1 MAIYIYKH
9 PDQEKYI
16 EEVQGMNDK
25 HVYFD
30 SDGLEWKRIFTI
42 PNASIDSQIDPHSSK
57 DFVNKTAN
65 KKGSMGD
72 IMDYSKDLS
81 HQRAEKNGGIDPIKE
96 NYYKDYSSKR
106 NGAKHMDQ
114 MKDAVK
120 KNSHI
125 NVDFD

>member
-1 MAIYIYKH
+1 VPIYTYKH
-9 PDQEKYI
+9 PEQEEYR

-30 SDGLEWKRIFTI
+30 SDGLEWKRVFTV
-42 PNASIDSQIDPHSSK
+42 PNASIDSKIDPHSSK
-57 DFVNKTAN
+57 EFINKTAN

-81 HQRAEKNGGIDPIKE
+81 LQRAETNGGIDPIKE
-96 NYYKDYSSKR
+96 NYYKKYSSKR

-114 MKDAVK
+114 MKEAVK
-120 KNSHI
+120 KNNQI

>member
-1 MAIYIYKH
+1 VPIYIYKH
-9 PDQEKYI
+9 PQQEEYR

-30 SDGLEWKRIFTI
+30 SDGLEWKRVFTI

-57 DFVNKTAN
+57 EFINKTAN

-81 HQRAEKNGGIDPIKE
+81 LQRAEANGGIDPIKE
-96 NYYKDYSSKR
+96 KYYKDYASKR
-106 NGAKHMDQ
+106 KGAKHVDQ
-114 MKDAVK
+114 IKSEIK
-120 KNSHI
+120 SNKHI

>member
-30 SDGLEWKRIFTI
+30 SDGLQWKRIFTI

>member
-1 MAIYIYKH
+1 MPIYTYKH
-9 PDQEKYI
+9 PNQEEYR

-30 SDGLEWKRIFTI
+30 SDGLEWKRVFTV

-57 DFVNKTAN
+57 DFINKTAN

-72 IMDYSKDLS
+72 MMDYSKDLS
-81 HQRAEKNGGIDPIKE
+81 YQRAEKNGGVDPIKE

-114 MKDAVK
+114 MKDVAK
-120 KNSHI
+120 KNSQI

>member
-1 MAIYIYKH
+1 VAIYIYKH

>member
-1 MAIYIYKH
+1 
-9 PDQEKYI
+9 
-16 EEVQGMNDK
+16 MNDK

-30 SDGLEWKRIFTI
+30 SDGLQWKRIFTI

>member
-1 MAIYIYKH
+1 MPIYTYKH
-9 PDQEKYI
+9 PDQEKYT

-30 SDGLEWKRIFTI
+30 SEGLEWKRVFTV

-81 HQRAEKNGGIDPIKE
+81 YQRAEKNGGIDPIKE

-120 KNSHI
+120 KNSQI

>member
-1 MAIYIYKH
+1 MPIYTYKH
-9 PDQEKYI
+9 PDQEEYR

-30 SDGLEWKRIFTI
+30 SEGLEWKRVFTV

-81 HQRAEKNGGIDPIKE
+81 YQRAEKNGGIDPIKE

-120 KNSHI
+120 KNSQI

>member
-1 MAIYIYKH
+1 MPIYIYKH
-9 PDQEKYI
+9 PSLEQYI

-30 SDGLEWKRIFTI
+30 SDGLEWKRVFTI
-42 PNASIDSQIDPHSSK
+42 PNASIDSQIDPHSSR

-72 IMDYSKDLS
+72 IMDYSKELS
-81 HQRAEKNGGIDPIKE
+81 YQRAEKNGGIDPVKE

-114 MKDAVK
+114 MKSAA
-120 KNSHI
+120 KNNGQI